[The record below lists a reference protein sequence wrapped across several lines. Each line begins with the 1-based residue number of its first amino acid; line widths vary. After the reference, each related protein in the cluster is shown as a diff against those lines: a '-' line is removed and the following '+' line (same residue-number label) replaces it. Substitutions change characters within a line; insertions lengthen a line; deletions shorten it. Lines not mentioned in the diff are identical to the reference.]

1 MEVAAVGAALAAP
14 AVGKE
19 QVMAVLVIF
28 DDLRR
33 DGIVGALAEEAD
45 VLQDVL
51 DDGGVGGYFFHER
64 MDGVER

>member
-1 MEVAAVGAALAAP
+1 VEVAAVGAALAAP

-33 DGIVGALAEEAD
+33 DGIVGALAKEAD
-45 VLQDVL
+45 VWEELAL
-51 DDGGVGGYFFHER
+51 ASFCTSIIFPASGK
-64 MDGVER
+64 